1 MHVELFKFLPLTSSN
16 LFANLTYLLQ
26 SYSDLMESITGER
39 DEAGYTFLQDALKVS
54 SCSDIGI
61 DRGSNS
67 SSSRDG
73 CTSSTT
79 SCQHRGEDS
88 SHADA
93 GALRNGSSSHPHSI
107 PDGAPLTSAAL
118 CGLSTEELLLRCQRS
133 ITEAELKFNGP
144 SKDKGEEQGQ
154 GHSSTGSIPG
164 VSPLS
169 RKPEVAA
176 EKGSPYSVR
185 DGEIGNSRQYF
196 GIPASLSGKSLKYL
210 KATGR
215 GVVVLVQLV
224 TSTFRHLCLPRSKV
238 ASVMLLVRLSL
249 ASYDD
254 EIILKRV
261 LPCLLLA
268 LVDPAS
274 SVRALS
280 VRALTAVLS
289 AVGSISPFESDVF
302 PQYLFA
308 PLSVIAR
315 DGETPVRIAFAEC
328 LGELAETARRFL
340 EKAHFM
346 VMMQAI
352 ADASTSA
359 SEEGSGKGQGRAV
372 SKAPPDPLNA
382 APATSPSG
390 TVSKTAVRSGVHVE
404 FPYDTKLK
412 TLHDQVIRW
421 IREVS
426 SVSAGTG
433 HSGGQKPAEAA
444 LNTSLTCASGGSL
457 VRRVLLEDI
466 GRLCVFFGQEATTD
480 LLLTQILTFLNDQVR
495 SNTL

>member
-1 MHVELFKFLPLTSSN
+1 
-16 LFANLTYLLQ
+16 
-26 SYSDLMESITGER
+26 
-39 DEAGYTFLQDALKVS
+39 
-54 SCSDIGI
+54 
-61 DRGSNS
+61 
-67 SSSRDG
+67 
-73 CTSSTT
+73 
-79 SCQHRGEDS
+79 
-88 SHADA
+88 
-93 GALRNGSSSHPHSI
+93 
-107 PDGAPLTSAAL
+107 
-118 CGLSTEELLLRCQRS
+118 
-133 ITEAELKFNGP
+133 
-144 SKDKGEEQGQ
+144 
-154 GHSSTGSIPG
+154 
-164 VSPLS
+164 
-169 RKPEVAA
+169 
-176 EKGSPYSVR
+176 
-185 DGEIGNSRQYF
+185 
-196 GIPASLSGKSLKYL
+196 
-210 KATGR
+210 
-215 GVVVLVQLV
+215 
-224 TSTFRHLCLPRSKV
+224 
-238 ASVMLLVRLSL
+238 
-249 ASYDD
+249 
-254 EIILKRV
+254 
-261 LPCLLLA
+261 
-268 LVDPAS
+268 
-274 SVRALS
+274 VRALS

>member
-1 MHVELFKFLPLTSSN
+1 
-16 LFANLTYLLQ
+16 
-26 SYSDLMESITGER
+26 MESITGER
-39 DEAGYTFLQDALKVS
+39 DETGYNFLHDALKVS
-54 SCSDIGI
+54 SSSDEGI
-61 DRGSNS
+61 DRGSSS

-73 CTSSTT
+73 HASSTT
-79 SCQHRGEDS
+79 STQHRGEDS
-88 SHADA
+88 SHADT
-93 GALRNGSSSHPHSI
+93 GALRNGSNLHLHSHSPFI
-107 PDGAPLTSAAL
+107 PSGGVPLTSGAM
-118 CGLSTEELLLRCQRS
+118 CGLSTEELLRRCQQG
-133 ITEAELKFNGP
+133 IADAELKFNGP
-144 SKDKGEEQGQ
+144 SKGEEQGHRSS
-154 GHSSTGSIPG
+154 GGTPGTNPLHS
-164 VSPLS
+164 
-169 RKPEVAA
+169 KPEVTA
-176 EKGSPYSVR
+176 EKGSPYGVR
-185 DGEIGNSRQYF
+185 DGEMGNSRQYF
-196 GIPASLSGKSLKYL
+196 GIPERSSGKSLKHL

-280 VRALTAVLS
+280 VRGLTAVLS

-315 DGETPVRIAFAEC
+315 DVETPVRIAFAEC

-359 SEEGSGKGQGRAV
+359 SEESGAKGRAA
-372 SKAPPDPLNA
+372 SKAPSDPLNTA
-382 APATSPSG
+382 AASAMSPPG
-390 TVSKTAVRSGVHVE
+390 VASKTAVRSGVHVE
-404 FPYDTKLK
+404 YPYDTKLK

-426 SVSAGTG
+426 SVNAGTG
-433 HSGGQKPAEAA
+433 HSGSQKPAEAA
-444 LNTSLTCASGGSL
+444 VNSSLTCASGGSL

-495 SNTL
+495 NTPEHIMK

>member
-1 MHVELFKFLPLTSSN
+1 
-16 LFANLTYLLQ
+16 
-26 SYSDLMESITGER
+26 MESITGER
-39 DEAGYTFLQDALKVS
+39 DEAGYTILQDALKVS
-54 SCSDIGI
+54 SCSDEGI
-61 DRGSNS
+61 DRGSSS

-79 SCQHRGEDS
+79 SSQHRGEGS
-88 SHADA
+88 SQADT
-93 GALRNGSSSHPHSI
+93 GTGTLRNGLNTHLRSRSVPN
-107 PDGAPLTSAAL
+107 GAPLTSGAL
-118 CGLSTEELLLRCQRS
+118 LGLSTEELLLRCQES

-154 GHSSTGSIPG
+154 GHSSSGSIPG
-164 VSPLS
+164 VSPLY
-169 RKPEVAA
+169 RKSEAAA
-176 EKGSPYSVR
+176 EKGSQNSVR
-185 DGEIGNSRQYF
+185 DGEMGSSRQYF
-196 GIPASLSGKSLKYL
+196 GIPANSSGKSLKYL

-224 TSTFRHLCLPRSKV
+224 TSTFRHICLPRSKV

-249 ASYDD
+249 ASFDD

-352 ADASTSA
+352 ADASSCA
-359 SEEGSGKGQGRAV
+359 SEESSGKGQGRAV

-382 APATSPSG
+382 AAAPAMSPSG
-390 TVSKTAVRSGVHVE
+390 TMSKTAVRSGVLVE

-412 TLHDQVIRW
+412 ALHDQVIRW

-426 SVSAGTG
+426 SVGAGTG

-444 LNTSLTCASGGSL
+444 VNTSLTCASGGSL

-480 LLLTQILTFLNDQVR
+480 LLLTQILTFLNDQV
-495 SNTL
+495 SSTL